1 MICNFYKHK
10 DHSGRILEKIWFSLK
25 LSYWYRDIDLCMG
38 GCKNVLIERQVDYG
52 FPGRWRDRYKHVHF
66 TLWISK
72 LCIHYIQIFFTL

>member
-38 GCKNVLIERQVDYG
+38 GCRNGLIERQVNYWCL
-52 FPGRWRDRYKHVHF
+52 GR
-66 TLWISK
+66 
-72 LCIHYIQIFFTL
+72 